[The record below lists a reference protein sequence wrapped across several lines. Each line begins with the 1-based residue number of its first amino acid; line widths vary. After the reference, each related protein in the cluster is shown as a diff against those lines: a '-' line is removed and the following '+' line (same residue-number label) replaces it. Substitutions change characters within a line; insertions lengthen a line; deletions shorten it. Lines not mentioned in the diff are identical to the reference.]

1 MADSF
6 VDFGLGGVDLTS
18 SQTAGAFSGLTFD
31 YINSTDVYVTRTT
44 AAGVST
50 ELTSSQFTVTGTGT
64 NFTVTITDS
73 AILPLATSDVV
84 RIGRTTPISALTRSF
99 TDGSVLKADD
109 LNTQNKQLLFAT
121 QENVDKGVGSLPVD
135 TDDKYDAGGK
145 IIKNLGAGS
154 SDDDSV
160 TKGYVDGLQLYGAG
174 VSVPQSWTFTT
185 SADDIESPHRDFVL
199 TSPVPNSA
207 NDVLFLIEVGGVIQT
222 PDTYT
227 ITESSGV
234 YTLRLLNAESGVAN
248 STSVSV
254 RNFGI
259 SRHILEQP
267 LKTESASDPTFTI
280 QRIGS
285 QSANLQE
292 WVDEASTPNVLA
304 SVNID
309 GDASFVDVSASANAA
324 VTGNA
329 TVGGTLGVTG
339 ETTLS
344 GGVAGNL
351 NILTGALQ
359 FAGANA
365 KQILQIVIADE
376 NSDAFSLTTTG
387 TQTWTQMGHDG
398 NYYHIA
404 TPLNIT
410 PLNTDST
417 IVVFG
422 FMKTSTNAS
431 RAAGGGTVR
440 ANHGRYLACYEGE
453 TQTTHEASINGDGT
467 LVWEK
472 AFTASQ
478 FLDSNTSDSI
488 VVTNSTDNS
497 LGFVVEP
504 SSHTTDQL
512 KYSLAIKV
520 LSTYSTNGV
529 FPAKL
534 YAETRYSAGF
544 HWVAVEV
551 L

>member
-1 MADSF
+1 M
-6 VDFGLGGVDLTS
+6 
-18 SQTAGAFSGLTFD
+18 
-31 YINSTDVYVTRTT
+31 YV
-44 AAGVST
+44 A
-50 ELTSSQFTVTGTGT
+50 
-64 NFTVTITDS
+64 
-73 AILPLATSDVV
+73 
-84 RIGRTTPISALTRSF
+84 
-99 TDGSVLKADD
+99 
-109 LNTQNKQLLFAT
+109 
-121 QENVDKGVGSLPVD
+121 
-135 TDDKYDAGGK
+135 
-145 IIKNLGAGS
+145 
-154 SDDDSV
+154 
-160 TKGYVDGLQLYGAG
+160 
-174 VSVPQSWTFTT
+174 
-185 SADDIESPHRDFVL
+185 
-199 TSPVPNSA
+199 
-207 NDVLFLIEVGGVIQT
+207 
-222 PDTYT
+222 
-227 ITESSGV
+227 
-234 YTLRLLNAESGVAN
+234 
-248 STSVSV
+248 
-254 RNFGI
+254 
-259 SRHILEQP
+259 
-267 LKTESASDPTFTI
+267 
-280 QRIGS
+280 
-285 QSANLQE
+285 
-292 WVDEASTPNVLA
+292 
-304 SVNID
+304 
-309 GDASFVDVSASANAA
+309 ASANAA

-376 NSDAFSLTTTG
+376 SSTTFSLTTTG
-387 TQTWTQMGHDG
+387 TQTWSQMGYDG

-410 PLNTDST
+410 PLNPDST

-422 FMKTSTNAS
+422 SMKTSTGMS

-472 AFTASQ
+472 LFTASQ
-478 FLDSNTSDSI
+478 FLDSDTSESRL
-488 VVTNSTDNS
+488 VSNSTDNS

-520 LSTYSTNGV
+520 NSTTSINGC
-529 FPAKL
+529 FPSSL